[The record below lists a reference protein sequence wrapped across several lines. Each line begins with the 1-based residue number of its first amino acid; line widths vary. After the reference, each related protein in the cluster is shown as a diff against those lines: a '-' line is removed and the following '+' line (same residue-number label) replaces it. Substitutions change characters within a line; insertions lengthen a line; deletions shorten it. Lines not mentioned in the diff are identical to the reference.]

1 MQPGRTFLTVLTIL
15 LISIIGL
22 VVAGW
27 AAEPEAVVEPGR
39 VPLPAIAEAPGES
52 CAADTE
58 FMRRNHMSLL
68 KHKRDET
75 VHEGI
80 RTQQFS
86 LEGCINCHVV
96 TGPDEQP
103 VTAASPEHFCSSCHD
118 YVAVKVDCFQ
128 CHASRPEPGVLPAD
142 HRPLGAA
149 VGAHG
154 IACE

>member
-1 MQPGRTFLTVLTIL
+1 MRPGRTFLT
-15 LISIIGL
+15 IITTALVFAAGL
-22 VVAGW
+22 AVVAW
-27 AAEPEAVVEPGR
+27 ATEDEAVVESGR
-39 VPLPAIAEAPGES
+39 VPLPAITEAAGES

-80 RTQQFS
+80 RTPQFS

-96 TGPDEQP
+96 TGPDKQP
-103 VTAASPEHFCSSCHD
+103 VTAASPEHFCRSCHD
-118 YVAVKVDCFQ
+118 YAAVKVDCFQ

-142 HRPLGAA
+142 HRPLDAS